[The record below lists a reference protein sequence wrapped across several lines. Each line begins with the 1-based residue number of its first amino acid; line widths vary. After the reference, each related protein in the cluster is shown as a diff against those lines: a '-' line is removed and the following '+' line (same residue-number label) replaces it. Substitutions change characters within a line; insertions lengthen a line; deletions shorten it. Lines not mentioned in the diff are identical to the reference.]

1 MTARRSFL
9 VICAVAL
16 PMWPL
21 CALAQVAEKTYRIGY
36 LAPGYESEERKGSF
50 GLGVLVRNLRAL
62 GYVEGRNLIVEARF
76 AEGSPQKLA
85 PLAAELVRSRP
96 DVIVVPTAGLAEKIL
111 EHTTT
116 IPVVALAAGQLE
128 AEKAVQSLARPGGN
142 LTGMQL
148 YSPETM
154 GKRLQLLQEVV
165 PALRRVA
172 VLRGV
177 PFEGPGYELYRGA
190 TDRAAQQLGIR
201 VRYVQ
206 FQTPEDLDRLFEEMA
221 RERDQGLLV
230 WGNPHLIQHSD
241 KIADLCIRYRMPS
254 VSDIGQVS
262 RSLLSYTVDIQDVL
276 REGASYVDR
285 ILKGA
290 KAGELPI
297 GQAKTFRLIVNVGTA
312 KAISITIPQ
321 SLLLRAD
328 EVIQ

>member
-16 PMWPL
+16 PMRPL

-85 PLAAELVRSRP
+85 PLAAELVRSRA
-96 DVIVVPTAGLAEKIL
+96 DVIVVPSAGLAETIL
-111 EHTTT
+111 EH
-116 IPVVALAAGQLE
+116 
-128 AEKAVQSLARPGGN
+128 K
-142 LTGMQL
+142 
-148 YSPETM
+148 
-154 GKRLQLLQEVV
+154 LLQDVV
-165 PALRRVA
+165 PGLRRVA

-312 KAISITIPQ
+312 KAIGLTIPQ
-321 SLLLRAD
+321 PLLLRAD